1 MEYQERSA
9 QRAAKS
15 RLGEVRDGPEED
27 RHAAGRRPRRP
38 HHLHGGAGDFQG
50 AHQAEDSASLGAQ
63 GLPEISAAR
72 DQQVLHGLAHIPC
85 GARVS
90 HTVWRHR
97 RHGAERRV
105 RGDQGRLPKGRAGF
119 LIQFGVTDD
128 TARSGAY
135 EAIKDDYPRGVPGF
149 SYSLASPTTR
159 RGAARTRR
167 SRTTTQGA
175 CRLRRAPSALRR
187 RALTRGRPRS
197 AYSSQPSRSSAGT
210 RGRRP
215 SARSAQSP
223 WVSCTASSLATGTCR
238 SAAGPARTP
247 SCWRKEATAT
257 CGRTP
262 PSATS
267 SSRRSG
273 PRAERLEGRDAR
285 GSVGEVGRGNL
296 TSRWPRIGEIGSAE
310 YRR

>member
-72 DQQVLHGLAHIPC
+72 DQQVLHGLAHIPR

-135 EAIKDDYPRGVPGF
+135 EAIKDDYPRGVPVEEGSICF
-149 SYSLASPTTR
+149 A
-159 RGAARTRR
+159 
-167 SRTTTQGA
+167 
-175 CRLRRAPSALRR
+175 
-187 RALTRGRPRS
+187 
-197 AYSSQPSRSSAGT
+197 
-210 RGRRP
+210 
-215 SARSAQSP
+215 
-223 WVSCTASSLATGTCR
+223 
-238 SAAGPARTP
+238 AAGPDTRTSTICIFLAAFEELGRNP
-247 SCWRKEATAT
+247 WETPIGKVCPESMGVLHSIFTGYGDMPQ
-257 CGRTP
+257 CGG
-262 PSATS
+262 A
-267 SSRRSG
+267 G
-273 PRAERLEGRDAR
+273 PDPILLE
-285 GSVGEVGRGNL
+285 ERGN
-296 TSRWPRIGEIGSAE
+296 RYVRENFPECDFVKSAKWAE
-310 YRR
+310 G